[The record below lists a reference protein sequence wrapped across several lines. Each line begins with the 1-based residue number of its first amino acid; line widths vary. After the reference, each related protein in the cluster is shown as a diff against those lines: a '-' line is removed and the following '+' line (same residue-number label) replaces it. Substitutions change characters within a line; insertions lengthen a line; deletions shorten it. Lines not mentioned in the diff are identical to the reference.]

1 MVVLIVYMWNLIYV
15 YVVLFVKSNMNVVVF
30 LIIMKIMN
38 VLIEIGD
45 EDNGFEV

>member
-15 YVVLFVKSNMNVVVF
+15 YVVLFEKSNMNVVVF